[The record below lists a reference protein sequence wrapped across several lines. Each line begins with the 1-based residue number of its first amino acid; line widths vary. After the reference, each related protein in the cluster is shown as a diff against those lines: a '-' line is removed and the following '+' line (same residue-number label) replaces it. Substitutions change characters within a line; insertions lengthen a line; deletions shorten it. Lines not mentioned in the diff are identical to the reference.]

1 LPVKKKL
8 LKHVKKL
15 KTSIMASGLMII
27 HKEPIKHM
35 PQLCWGSTHKGEDR
49 MRDVHFADM
58 LYQWQNTKITAEDI
72 DIVAEDIDI
81 VKRNPCLSF
90 RQKRQIIK
98 LIKNK
103 E

>member
-1 LPVKKKL
+1 
-8 LKHVKKL
+8 
-15 KTSIMASGLMII
+15 MII

-98 LIKNK
+98 LIKIRSENNDSPDELYRK
-103 E
+103 GSSGAKTRC